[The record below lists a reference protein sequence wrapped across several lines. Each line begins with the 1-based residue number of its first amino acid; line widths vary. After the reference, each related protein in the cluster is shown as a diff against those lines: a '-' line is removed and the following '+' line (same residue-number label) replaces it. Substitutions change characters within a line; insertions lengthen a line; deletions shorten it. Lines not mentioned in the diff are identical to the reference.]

1 MTKTKAGSSVVLVG
15 CMALFALAQ
24 PAGAQP
30 KSKPKTGTWE
40 AVKGLSAGTDV
51 RVKLSDKRNVR
62 GRVQEVTADS
72 VVVVNSANQAET
84 LARDSVVR
92 LSVKVGGNRGKNAAI
107 GLAIGAGAGAGFGSA
122 SDWRSLTVPF
132 FAVLIGAIGG
142 VIGAFVPGGGWFD
155 VYRS

>member
-1 MTKTKAGSSVVLVG
+1 MTKITSHVLLTVSL
-15 CMALFALAQ
+15 ALIAVAQ

-30 KSKPKTGTWE
+30 KSKPKTGTWD
-40 AVKGLSAGTDV
+40 AVKALSAGTDV

-72 VVVVNSANQAET
+72 VVVVNAANQAET
-84 LARDSVVR
+84 IARDSVVR
-92 LSVKVGGNRGKNAAI
+92 FSVKVGGNRGRNAAI